1 MPVVF
6 FVQRLYVTILLMVL
20 RWMWQ
25 ERASHTQC
33 GSKNGHSGSFLVIQ
47 EDVIRGNGNAP
58 AGARYMMMM
67 MRKMQR

>member
-1 MPVVF
+1 
-6 FVQRLYVTILLMVL
+6 MVL